1 MMKRIAGAIL
11 EAAVLVCV
19 ASACNGS
26 AGEAVE
32 KMIPA
37 SNVEVVGPDASLVQI
52 AGDTKVFM
60 VQDPSNKNRWTIQ
73 ALVPIKNTMELPG
86 LEEIPVSGLDILDAN
101 YSQLHEYFGMHL
113 QNDAMVVALFGS
125 QAGTVKNVVFE
136 PVWKSLAYFDQ
147 KLVADL
153 VNRTENIVLNLKVRD
168 GAVAAVPGSSMV
180 YSCGFDGYVNMRQ
193 SPSFSAAKVGVFN
206 NGPVGATLLED
217 LGDWKKIDYAGQVG
231 YVHTNYLQSTPTEAY
246 SGGVSGDWVSGAWSN
261 GGSFLY
267 LYNNGTWVQGSGS
280 SPVSYGLFY
289 MQNNEVKL
297 VPIFGSFSQI
307 LPINQSQNKLGDY
320 GKIASAGDLYKTY
333 RLDFNKVVAQQRT
346 NGAYN
351 LLVDAANRISGGASS
366 SSSSS
371 GSVSSRNSFD
381 KWLDEYER
389 YVDQYIAF
397 FKKAKNGDASAA
409 IEYMKLLERIQSVTD
424 KIDDSDDELTMEQ
437 INRYNRINQ
446 KMARVME

>member
-1 MMKRIAGAIL
+1 MKRIAGAVL
-11 EAAVLVCV
+11 EATVLVCI
-19 ASACNGS
+19 ASACSGS

-60 VQDPSNKNRWTIQ
+60 VQNPANKNKWTIQ

-101 YSQLHEYFGMHL
+101 YSQLHEKFGMHL

-136 PVWKSLAYFDQ
+136 PVWKTIAFFDQ
-147 KLVADL
+147 KQVADL

-206 NGPVGATLLED
+206 NGPVGAALLED

-351 LLVDAANRISGGASS
+351 LLVDAANRISEGVSS

-371 GSVSSRNSFD
+371 GSVSSGNSVD

-389 YVDQYIAF
+389 YVNQYVSYI
-397 FKKAKNGDASAA
+397 KKAKNGDSSAIA
-409 IEYMKLLERIQSVTD
+409 EYVKLLQKCESVYSKYGD
-424 KIDDSDDELTMEQ
+424 FEDEMTVEHL
-437 INRYNRINQ
+437 NRLNRIHE
-446 KMARVME
+446 KMIRAMD